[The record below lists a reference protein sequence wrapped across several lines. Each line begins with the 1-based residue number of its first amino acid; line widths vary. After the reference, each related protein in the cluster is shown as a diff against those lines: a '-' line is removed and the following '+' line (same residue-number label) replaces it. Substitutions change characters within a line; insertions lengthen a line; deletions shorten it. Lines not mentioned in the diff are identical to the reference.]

1 MFDIIY
7 SIANFVREFN
17 GVKRGKATKT
27 EWCLLALTAAFLC
40 LLLVLSRTE
49 QVPLEPGVVVETEV
63 EVPQEEVAPPFEPVD
78 LNTADEAELDTLP
91 GIGEALAGRIIAY
104 REENGP
110 FRSVE
115 ELLEVSG
122 IGEKKLA
129 DLDGWIT
136 VSGAG
141 EAAP

>member
-1 MFDIIY
+1 M
-7 SIANFVREFN
+7 
-17 GVKRGKATKT
+17 
-27 EWCLLALTAAFLC
+27 
-40 LLLVLSRTE
+40 
-49 QVPLEPGVVVETEV
+49 
-63 EVPQEEVAPPFEPVD
+63 APPFEPVD

-104 REENGP
+104 REANGP
-110 FRSVE
+110 FETVE

-136 VSGAG
+136 VNGTGDAVR
-141 EAAP
+141 

>member
-1 MFDIIY
+1 MFDITY
-7 SIANFVREFN
+7 SIANFMREFN

-27 EWCLLALTAAFLC
+27 EWCLLGLTAAFLC
-40 LLLVLSRTE
+40 LLLVLSHTE
-49 QVPLEPGVVVETEV
+49 QIPLDPGVVVE
-63 EVPQEEVAPPFEPVD
+63 
-78 LNTADEAELDTLP
+78 TADEAELDTLP

-104 REENGP
+104 REANGP
-110 FRSVE
+110 FETVE

-136 VSGAG
+136 VNGTGDAV
-141 EAAP
+141 P

>member
-1 MFDIIY
+1 M
-7 SIANFVREFN
+7 
-17 GVKRGKATKT
+17 
-27 EWCLLALTAAFLC
+27 C

-49 QVPLEPGVVVETEV
+49 RAPLEPGVVVQTEV

-110 FRSVE
+110 FETVE